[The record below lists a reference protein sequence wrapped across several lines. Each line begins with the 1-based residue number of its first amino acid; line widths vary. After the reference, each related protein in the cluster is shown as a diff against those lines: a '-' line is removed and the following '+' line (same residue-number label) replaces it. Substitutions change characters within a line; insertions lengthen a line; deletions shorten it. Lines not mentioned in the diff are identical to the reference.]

1 MTPDAGTLLLVAA
14 WFACAFAAL
23 ALCRGW
29 RYALEELGAFAGLV
43 LWPVGVVQY
52 LVGRRRP

>member
-1 MTPDAGTLLLVAA
+1 MTRAAGTLLLVAA
-14 WFACAFAAL
+14 WFAAAFVAL

-29 RYALEELGAFAGLV
+29 RYALEELGAFAGLL

-52 LVGRRRP
+52 VVGRRRP